1 MLDTR
6 TGKTRLSKQEK
17 KVLELI
23 VKEYKNGEIAKE
35 LGLDEKTVST
45 YKLRLLTKLECKTS
59 IGLYAFNQKYKLVGF
74 D

>member
-1 MLDTR
+1 MIDKH

-23 VKEYKNGEIAKE
+23 VTEHKNEEIAKK
-35 LGLDEKTVST
+35 LGLNEKTVST
-45 YKLRLLTKLECKTS
+45 YKLRLLTKLECKTN
-59 IGLYAFNQKYKLVGF
+59 IGLYLFNQKFKLVGF